1 MQGAGVPLN
10 VWRGTIPSQ
19 GEKGERSFTT
29 ASTAVSKC
37 VWDAEYRIGAVGD
50 WLCDPSIEGAW
61 LSGTALADH
70 LGTYSIAGI
79 ESSPSLAL
87 SAGTFESVD
96 SGSLGSVA
104 VAKKK
109 KSSGN
114 INHMRAQH
122 QLNRPKNRNYKPRN
136 RNVRQGDWT
145 CPNCAAH
152 VFASKTAC
160 YKCRTPKPNTIKPP
174 RTGTGP

>member
-79 ESSPSLAL
+79 ESSSSLAL
-87 SAGTFESVD
+87 SAHCTGMIPPPAD
-96 SGSLGSVA
+96 
-104 VAKKK
+104 
-109 KSSGN
+109 
-114 INHMRAQH
+114 
-122 QLNRPKNRNYKPRN
+122 PRFF
-136 RNVRQGDWT
+136 GIG
-145 CPNCAAH
+145 CH
-152 VFASKTAC
+152 EL
-160 YKCRTPKPNTIKPP
+160 YLILLL
-174 RTGTGP
+174 